1 MYNRYQLPI
10 EAEPYEPALSFP
22 GPPPGPPPPLPGP
35 PPRPPMLSRPDAPG
49 EGILA
54 SLLRHIHLPRLET
67 DDLLLLAITWLL
79 LRDSEDEDLLLIL
92 GALLLIG

>member
-10 EAEPYEPALSFP
+10 EAEPYEPALAFP
-22 GPPPGPPPPLPGP
+22 GPPPP
-35 PPRPPMLSRPDAPG
+35 PPRPDAPE

-54 SLLRHIHLPRLET
+54 SLLRHIHLPKLET